1 MPEWFGVRREPG
13 KAFNRKGRKE
23 KPASSQKRSR
33 RSRKEVGAVNLL
45 ARKNI
50 KVE

>member
-1 MPEWFGVRREPG
+1 MQRRTAEFA
-13 KAFNRKGRKE
+13 KKIAKN
-23 KPASSQKRSR
+23 
-33 RSRKEVGAVNLL
+33 RKEVRAVNLL

>member
-1 MPEWFGVRREPG
+1 MPEWFGVRTGPG
-13 KAFNRKGRKE
+13 KAFNRPMAQRSTAEFGKKKE
-23 KPASSQKRSR
+23 D
-33 RSRKEVGAVNLL
+33 RKEVLAVNLL